1 MPGQVNCRVINGI
14 NNVCGD
20 LMQASGVDKDF
31 WVGYISDLSV
41 KFVTTLTAPIAT
53 IQFYPY
59 NGLVKFSGRKYAH
72 KFDWEG
78 AVAAGGSISIPHK
91 AMIKLM
97 NLSTQDDAEL
107 VRLMQAQDMF
117 IIYQDNNEAFKIGAP
132 TKGYSY
138 VPGPIQTT
146 GQNDGE
152 DVLSVLNFISSE
164 RVPPLR
170 FTTGGTTQANIDYLD
185 SLVR

>member
-1 MPGQVNCRVINGI
+1 MPAQVNCRAVNGI

-41 KFVTTLTAPIAT
+41 KFATTLLAPISS

-72 KFDWEG
+72 KFDTEG
-78 AVAAGGSISIPHK
+78 AVAAGGSISVLHK
-91 AMIKLM
+91 AMVQLM
-97 NLSTQDDAEL
+97 NLSTQDDMEIL
-107 VRLMQAQDMF
+107 RLMQAQDMF
-117 IIYQDNNEAFKIGAP
+117 IVEQDNNEAFKIFAP
-132 TKGYSY
+132 TKGFSY
-138 VPGPIQTT
+138 VAGPIQTT
-146 GQNDGE
+146 GQADGE
-152 DVLSVLNFISSE
+152 SVLSVLNFISSE
-164 RVPPLR
+164 KVPPLR
-170 FTTGGTTQANIDYLD
+170 FTLGTTTQANIDYLD